1 MLATPLYASVL
12 ALALAVSASPM
23 PTSSSSSSSSSSSD
37 SDTSGILS
45 SLTGHKY
52 APPSNCST
60 ECAALVDDFASASC
74 AGDACVCTA
83 EGVHEFARWGL

>member
-12 ALALAVSASPM
+12 ALTLAVSASPL
-23 PTSSSSSSSSSSSD
+23 PTSSSSSSSSSSY
-37 SDTSGILS
+37 TSSILS

-52 APPSNCST
+52 APPSECST

-83 EGVHEFARWGL
+83 EGVKEFARWVSSD